1 MKRLICTAVGILSV
15 CAVPGSLLA
24 MGADHPKPTDGA
36 SWWPAGLKELA
47 NRPDRVHGFFVNME
61 DVFFY
66 AGDTAAFNDFLA
78 AYARMDN
85 TILQLVIHP
94 GPKKARSPWDKE
106 DRNIPVDWSL
116 YAAAFS
122 REQLESGRVSG
133 GKVVTKIDVYLGRG
147 IGLDGLQIPDA
158 VEVSSGGEI
167 EAFLETRTPKPT
179 ADHRQEPRVSLSAFS
194 RAVLDRCVGLV
205 RRMSLPP
212 RLASIAP
219 QEQPPWESNAIR

>member
-1 MKRLICTAVGILSV
+1 MKRLICTAVAILSV

-24 MGADHPKPTDGA
+24 RGADHPKPTEGA

-66 AGDTAAFNDFLA
+66 TGDASAFNDFLA
-78 AYARMDN
+78 AYAHLDG

-94 GPKKARSPWDKE
+94 GPKKARSPWDKV
-106 DRNIPVDWSL
+106 DRDIPVDWSL

-122 REQLESGRVSG
+122 REQIESRKVVG
-133 GKVVTKIDVYLGRG
+133 GKVISRIDLYLGRNV
-147 IGLDGLQIPDA
+147 GLDSLNVPPAI
-158 VEVSSGGEI
+158 EVSSGGEI

-179 ADHRQEPRVSLSAFS
+179 AGPRQEPRVSLSAVS
-194 RAVLDRCVGLV
+194 RAVLDRCVGVV

-212 RLASIAP
+212 RMSTCRQTTPYLIAP
-219 QEQPPWESNAIR
+219 